1 MFSLRKTVYFYR
13 EIRIAALL
21 ITVILYGGRF
31 MVVYVILG
39 ICIILILALCIFSW
53 KLSSLVIHPIV
64 KGYEDTYQREIKGE
78 KFDEKSYK
86 AWRKTDFNIKSTY
99 GYDLSCELIE
109 DEAYENLEEK
119 TKIMVMVHGI
129 TYSKFGSIKYT
140 EMFIKRGFK
149 VLIYDHRNHGLSG
162 KGPTTMGF
170 YEKYDLKTVIDW
182 CYKTYG
188 KDILLGT
195 HGESMGAATVLAHL
209 EVDKR
214 PAFIIADCGYSD
226 LRELLAHQLKVRYNL
241 SPFPFI
247 PVSNIFVKL
256 RAGFNINKVS
266 PIKEVAKT
274 NTPILF
280 VHGEKDDYVPTYM
293 SEKMYVAKKDKKE
306 LYIAPNAAH
315 AEAHW
320 KNKKEYEER
329 VNKFLDKYVFNNS

>member
-1 MFSLRKTVYFYR
+1 M
-13 EIRIAALL
+13 I
-21 ITVILYGGRF
+21 
-31 MVVYVILG
+31 VYVILG

-78 KFDEKSYK
+78 KFHEERYK
-86 AWRKTDFNIKSTY
+86 AWKKTDFNIKSTY
-99 GYDLSCELIE
+99 GYNLSCELIE
-109 DEAYENLEEK
+109 DEAYENPKEK

-170 YEKYDLKTVIDW
+170 YEKYDLRTVIDW

-188 KDILLGT
+188 EGILLGT
-195 HGESMGAATVLAHL
+195 HGESMGAATVLVHL

-241 SPFPFI
+241 PPFPFI
-247 PVSNIFVKL
+247 PVANVFVKL
-256 RAGFNINKVS
+256 RADFNINKVS
-266 PIKEVAKT
+266 PIKEVAKS
-274 NTPILF
+274 NIPILF
-280 VHGEKDDYVPTYM
+280 AHGENDDYVPTYM
-293 SEKMYVAKKDKKE
+293 SKDMYAAKRDKKE
-306 LYIAPNAAH
+306 IYIAPNAAH

-320 KNKKEYEER
+320 KNKKEYEEI
-329 VNKFLDKYVFNNS
+329 VNVFLDKYVLKK